1 MDDFDRASEIEAQL
15 TKFALSNHFA
25 KQLSSVKP
33 SAEICIEC
41 DEPIPQGRRKAVQG
55 CQYCSGCQTLKE
67 KMNARLV

>member
-15 TKFALSNHFA
+15 TEVALSNHFA
-25 KQLSSVKP
+25 KQNDSVKT

-41 DEPIPQGRRKAVQG
+41 DERIPKARQKAVQG

-67 KMNARLV
+67 TRNARLV